1 MTDRAAG
8 DRRATIPLVDPTYTP
23 DGAAGAVTDGTPPTW
38 SAKFL
43 DHFPYL
49 GVPDNGFHIV
59 PPQAGLG
66 RAAVDRHRHAGAA
79 EGVAL
84 DIGSGVGALVVHATR
99 GRLGREVEV
108 SPVWAH
114 RTGECT
120 PKCTNAG
127 PGGTSLY
134 AAVIDGLA
142 EGEYQVWTGAPVPTG
157 RVRIDA
163 GSVTEVHWRG

>member
-1 MTDRAAG
+1 MG
-8 DRRATIPLVDPTYTP
+8 N
-23 DGAAGAVTDGTPPTW
+23 
-38 SAKFL
+38 
-43 DHFPYL
+43 H
-49 GVPDNGFHIV
+49 H
-59 PPQAGLG
+59 
-66 RAAVDRHRHAGAA
+66 HRHVGAA

-108 SPVWAH
+108 SRLGSPDRRVHAEVH
-114 RTGECT
+114 ERS
-120 PKCTNAG
+120 AG
-127 PGGTSLY
+127 GDTLY